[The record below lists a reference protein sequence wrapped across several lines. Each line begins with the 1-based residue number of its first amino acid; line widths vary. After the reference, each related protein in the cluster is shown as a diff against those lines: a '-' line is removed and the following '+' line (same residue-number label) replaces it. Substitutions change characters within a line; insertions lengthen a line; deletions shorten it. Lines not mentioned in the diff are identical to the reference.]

1 MPPTM
6 IKILG
11 ISAIALVCTAIGGVG
26 GIFMSYMLS
35 IIKPQYPF
43 NYGLAFIFGIVF
55 GTYGLVNSIR
65 EVWLR

>member
-11 ISAIALVCTAIGGVG
+11 TAMSILVGAAIGGVT
-26 GIFMSYMLS
+26 GIFMSYTLS

-43 NYGLAFIFGIVF
+43 NYGLAFIIGVVA
-55 GTYGLVNSIR
+55 GTYGLIYSIR
-65 EVWLR
+65 DLWLR